1 MRGIYLHFIYFFW
14 YGFEHAAH
22 ILSVRCRTEYIC
34 ISFHWHLY
42 PVAHSKNIRDY
53 FLQPNL
59 KSNLPD
65 LLITDFETEA
75 PPASWFLHFFFW
87 TLTDFSSTNNVH

>member
-1 MRGIYLHFIYFFW
+1 MRGIYLHFIYFFS

-42 PVAHSKNIRDY
+42 PVAHSKNIREY
-53 FLQPNL
+53 FLHTKL
-59 KSNLPD
+59 K
-65 LLITDFETEA
+65 IK
-75 PPASWFLHFFFW
+75 
-87 TLTDFSSTNNVH
+87 SSRLAYYRL